1 MTSTRQGC
9 ASALR
14 LVKDSKGQSR
24 YRDTHTRSSAMAMPC
39 PTPMHMV
46 ESERLPWVW
55 RNSSAAVP
63 VILAPDMPK
72 G

>member
-1 MTSTRQGC
+1 MHF
-9 ASALR
+9 AS
-14 LVKDSKGQSR
+14 SR
-24 YRDTHTRSSAMAMPC
+24 IRSDWTGERATHTRSSAMAMPC

-46 ESERLPWVW
+46 ESERLPLMW